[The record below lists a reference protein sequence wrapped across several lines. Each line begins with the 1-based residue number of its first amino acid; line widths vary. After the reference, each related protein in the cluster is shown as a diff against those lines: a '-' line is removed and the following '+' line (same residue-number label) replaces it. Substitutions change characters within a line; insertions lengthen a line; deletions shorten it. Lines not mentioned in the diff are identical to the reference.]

1 MAVPLSAVIAAVES
15 AAAPETLVFLEST
28 TYPGTID
35 DVVRPV
41 LNASGS
47 VAGVDFNL
55 AFSPE
60 RFDPG
65 NQEFGPQNTAR

>member
-1 MAVPLSAVIAAVES
+1 MAVLISAVITAVGSAAV
-15 AAAPETLVFLEST
+15 PEALVFLEST

-41 LNASGS
+41 LDASGS
-47 VAGVDFNL
+47 VAGLAFNL

-65 NQEFGPQNTAR
+65 GQEFGPQNTAT